1 MTYSQTISNQ
11 YWPSE
16 RNQPRA
22 QRGLHKSVNSDD
34 VWHSVW
40 KRIENADPVSS
51 AASRRLEIASQPPR
65 DYVVDLDSQY
75 RS

>member
-1 MTYSQTISNQ
+1 MTYCQAISNQ
-11 YWPSE
+11 YWPGD
-16 RNQPRA
+16 RNQPRV

-40 KRIENADPVSS
+40 KRIENANPVSS
-51 AASRRLEIASQPPR
+51 TASRRLEIASQPPR
-65 DYVVDLDSQY
+65 DYVVDLDRQY